1 MKKNKIGYNMKKRIN
16 NEDNEFLLMS
26 IKTIHANK
34 IFSGIK
40 IFEYRTKSIKDN
52 NLNKYCLIYSSEDEK
67 AVIGYVVFDYMVE
80 GNVDYLIKNTNPENI
95 DGLKEYLSNKEKGYA
110 LHIKEYKKF
119 DKPITLEE
127 LRKLNNN
134 FNIPQYYRYLN
145 KDEYLYLIAKQ
156 ITKVHQMN
164 LKHEFFNYIK
174 NGNKRIELRLY
185 DEKRKLIKIA
195 DRIEFTDLDTN
206 NKIETVVRNIYRFNS
221 FSDLIDNFSIDQ
233 LADIKYNKNDL
244 INILNSFYTKDE
256 QRKYGVIGIEVD
268 LNEDI

>member
-1 MKKNKIGYNMKKRIN
+1 
-16 NEDNEFLLMS
+16 
-26 IKTIHANK
+26 
-34 IFSGIK
+34 
-40 IFEYRTKSIKDN
+40 
-52 NLNKYCLIYSSEDEK
+52 
-67 AVIGYVVFDYMVE
+67 
-80 GNVDYLIKNTNPENI
+80 
-95 DGLKEYLSNKEKGYA
+95 
-110 LHIKEYKKF
+110 
-119 DKPITLEE
+119 
-127 LRKLNNN
+127 
-134 FNIPQYYRYLN
+134 
-145 KDEYLYLIAKQ
+145 
-156 ITKVHQMN
+156 MN
-164 LKHEFFNYIK
+164 LRHEFFNYIK

-244 INILNSFYTKDE
+244 INILNPFYTKDE